1 MPSTSTK
8 GIKKNHKS
16 PFRFSAMASF
26 EELRPRKGRYGQ
38 YVVGYTNKDFSVTMS
53 ESIAETL
60 CLYEPYNLTG
70 EIKAFKGGMYL
81 KVEKADLFLSAEYS
95 KQVKMESDM
104 ETAATH
110 SVR

>member
-1 MPSTSTK
+1 MPSKSMK
-8 GIKKNHKS
+8 GIKKSHKS

-38 YVVGYTNKDFSVTMS
+38 YVVGY
-53 ESIAETL
+53 
-60 CLYEPYNLTG
+60 NLTG

-81 KVEKADLFLSAEYS
+81 KVEKADLFHPAEYS